1 MTRKNIRA
9 FVVSAIGFAALALPG
24 LAAQPTTI
32 DFSSETIGA
41 EPKALVPVV
50 GIWRIDNDNGKK
62 GARRRWTAVEGRAV
76 IGGYR
81 R

>member
-1 MTRKNIRA
+1 MNNRNIIA
-9 FVVSAIGFAALALPG
+9 CVVSAIGLAALALPG

-32 DFSSETIGA
+32 DFSGDTVGG
-41 EPKALVPVV
+41 EPKSFVPVV
-50 GIWRIDNDNGKK
+50 GIWRIENDNGKK
-62 GARRRWTAVEGRAV
+62 VLTVDGRQWKEGAI